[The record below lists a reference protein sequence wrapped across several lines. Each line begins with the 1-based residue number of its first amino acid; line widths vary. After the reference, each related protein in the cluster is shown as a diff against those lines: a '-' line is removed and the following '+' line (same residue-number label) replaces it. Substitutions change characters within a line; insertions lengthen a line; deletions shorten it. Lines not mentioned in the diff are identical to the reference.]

1 MHGRRRKPGRSP
13 PDCSIHTTMRLAL
26 LIPALLGLGVSTWA
40 ADAPAPLNILI
51 LHTDDW
57 RHDTLRCA
65 GDAVVKT
72 PTLDRLAA
80 EGTRFT
86 HACVTTSICGVSR
99 ASLLTGQWMSRHG
112 NKGFAMFKTP
122 WAETFPG
129 LLRAKGYW
137 VGHVGKWHCG
147 KFPQEEFDF
156 EELFDL
162 RADPFE
168 ERNLAADPAQAA
180 QLTELRN
187 RFATLQAEA
196 K

>member
-13 PDCSIHTTMRLAL
+13 PDCSIHTTRRLAL
-26 LIPALLGLGVSTWA
+26 LIPALLVLGVSTWA

-51 LHTDDW
+51 LHADDW
-57 RHDTLRCA
+57 RYDTLGCA
-65 GDAVVKT
+65 GDALVKT

-86 HACVTTSICGVSR
+86 HACVTTSICEVSR
-99 ASLLTGQWMSRHG
+99 ALLLTGQWKSRHG

-156 EELFDL
+156 GELFDL
-162 RADPFE
+162 RADPLE
-168 ERNLAADPAQAA
+168 ERNLAADPAQAG